1 MKRFILGVAVA
12 AVIIFG
18 AIALWTQRTGRPPHH
33 EGTPAT
39 GEAPRFKF
47 VVIADLTGGRPS
59 DDTVFDEVISEI
71 NLVDPDF
78 TLCVGDLIEGY
89 SDSPQQVQAEWEVFN
104 AEVGRLNRPFYYV
117 FGNHDATTPVMIDI
131 LRDRFKNLYYAFDHK
146 QCHFIVL
153 FSETRSEDGA
163 LVGLSGD
170 REQIAWLRRDLA
182 TSTDAVHT
190 FVFLHR
196 PGLSDEIT
204 RLFADRP
211 TTIFAGHDHIYR
223 QETRDGINF
232 ITLGSSGARMHGDL
246 YSGGL
251 FHYMLVTV
259 SGEKV
264 IPAIVRVGAIL
275 PADFLSVE
283 RQEKIAAARAAL
295 WNVTLALGDG
305 GRPVDRTLEV
315 RIPNPLPSD
324 V

>member
-153 FSETRSEDGA
+153 Y
-163 LVGLSGD
+163 
-170 REQIAWLRRDLA
+170 
-182 TSTDAVHT
+182 
-190 FVFLHR
+190 
-196 PGLSDEIT
+196 SDE
-204 RLFADRP
+204 
-211 TTIFAGHDHIYR
+211 
-223 QETRDGINF
+223 
-232 ITLGSSGARMHGDL
+232 GDPA
-246 YSGGL
+246 
-251 FHYMLVTV
+251 
-259 SGEKV
+259 SGEK
-264 IPAIVRVGAIL
+264 
-275 PADFLSVE
+275 DFQKPELQRISTE
-283 RQEKIAAARAAL
+283 QMTFLEEAL
-295 WNVTLALGDG
+295 RRGQDCHHQFV
-305 GRPVDRTLEV
+305 
-315 RIPNPLPSD
+315 
-324 V
+324 